1 MAAYDEKDKKDNFN
15 SRPSARGDVIMITK
29 GFPQRVFQFTPLRE
43 GRPRRSGGNRD
54 GVHFNSRPSAR
65 GDNRRRRKRDVHGI
79 SIHAPP
85 RGATAFLD
93 AKEVYV

>member
-43 GRPRRSGGNRD
+43 GRRVRVLVAAIIG
-54 GVHFNSRPSAR
+54 A
-65 GDNRRRRKRDVHGI
+65 I

-85 RGATAFLD
+85 RGATD
-93 AKEVYV
+93 ALSAWLGG

>member
-43 GRPRRSGGNRD
+43 GRRVRVLVAAIIG
-54 GVHFNSRPSAR
+54 A
-65 GDNRRRRKRDVHGI
+65 I

-85 RGATAFLD
+85 RGATCVFSNDDTVLKNFNSRPSARGDFR
-93 AKEVYV
+93 AT